1 MMQGV
6 VSLNGKS
13 LLSSARSRWWRKTI
27 TLEGKHDMPR
37 GQLGKGI
44 LVGNILK
51 VTIRDGKLL
60 I

>member
-1 MMQGV
+1 MIQEV
-6 VSLNGKS
+6 DGKS

-27 TLEGKHDMPR
+27 TLEGKHDVPR

-44 LVGNILK
+44 VVGNILK